1 MTPSRDELLA
11 LARQYWRPDK
21 EYNFR
26 LENSPENERFQDLWD
41 EAMQRMDE
49 WWALVR
55 DLKKDLPDFTLGNI
69 TATSDSCFRCGV
81 YAPRVGP
88 YDRSPWVV
96 VGCMSI
102 MAPLYTVFGVSLE
115 RDSSGKRI
123 HDEAIF
129 DPLPPEMRPAAEAI
143 ARRIE
148 GRFGVS
154 PLPLEVAMTPI
165 PLFVEP
171 QEPPDT
177 TLFHALFTAEPG
189 NVP

>member
-1 MTPSRDELLA
+1 MTPSTEELVA

-26 LENSPENERFQDLWD
+26 LESSPENERFHAIWRQ
-41 EAMQRMDE
+41 AMLRMDD

-55 DLKKDLPDFTLGNI
+55 DLKKDLPGFTLGNI
-69 TATSDSCFRCGV
+69 TATSDSCFRCGA

-88 YDRSPWVV
+88 YDRIPWVV

-102 MAPLYTVFGVSLE
+102 MAPLYTVFGVRFE

-123 HDEAIF
+123 RDEAIF
-129 DPLPPEMRPAAEAI
+129 DPLPPEMRPAAEAM

-148 GRFGVS
+148 SRFGVS

>member
-1 MTPSRDELLA
+1 
-11 LARQYWRPDK
+11 
-21 EYNFR
+21 
-26 LENSPENERFQDLWD
+26 
-41 EAMQRMDE
+41 MQRMDE

-55 DLKKDLPDFTLGNI
+55 DLKKDLPGFILGNI
-69 TATSDSCFRCGV
+69 TATSDSCFRCGA

-88 YDRSPWVV
+88 HDRSPWVV

-102 MAPLYTVFGVSLE
+102 MAPLYTVFGVRLE
-115 RDSSGKRI
+115 RDSVGERI

-129 DPLPPEMRPAAEAI
+129 DPLPPEMGPAAEAI
-143 ARRIE
+143 ARRME
-148 GRFGVS
+148 SRFGVS
-154 PLPLEVAMTPI
+154 PLPLDVAMTPI

>member
-1 MTPSRDELLA
+1 MPSKDELLA
-11 LARQYWRPDK
+11 IARQYFRPDK

-26 LENSPENERFQDLWD
+26 LDNSPEAECFHAIWRQ
-41 EAMQRMDE
+41 AMQRMDD

-55 DLKKDLPDFTLGNI
+55 DLKKDLPGFIIGNI
-69 TATSDSCFRCGV
+69 TATSDSCFRCGA
-81 YAPRVGP
+81 YAPRAGP
-88 YDRSPWVV
+88 HNLSPWVV

-102 MAPLYTVFGVSLE
+102 MAPFYTVFGVRLE
-115 RDSSGKRI
+115 RDSSGNRI
-123 HDEAIF
+123 CTEALF
-129 DPLPPEMRPAAEAI
+129 DPLPPEMRPAAEAM

-154 PLPLEVAMTPI
+154 PLPMDVAMTPI
-165 PLFVEP
+165 PLIVEP

-177 TLFHALFTAEPG
+177 TLFHALFTAEPE

>member
-1 MTPSRDELLA
+1 VEEL
-11 LARQYWRPDK
+11 R
-21 EYNFR
+21 
-26 LENSPENERFQDLWD
+26 QDL
-41 EAMQRMDE
+41 
-49 WWALVR
+49 
-55 DLKKDLPDFTLGNI
+55 PTFTLGNI
-69 TATSDSCFRCGV
+69 TATSDSCFRCGA

-102 MAPLYTVFGVSLE
+102 MAPFYTVFGVRFE
-115 RDSSGKRI
+115 RSSDGKRVR
-123 HDEAIF
+123 EAAVF
-129 DPLPPEMRPAAEAI
+129 APLPPEMSTAAEAI

>member
-1 MTPSRDELLA
+1 MTPSSDELLA
-11 LARQYWRPDK
+11 LVRQYFRPDK

-26 LENSPENERFQDLWD
+26 LENSPENERFHAIWRQ
-41 EAMQRMDE
+41 AMQRMDE
-49 WWALVR
+49 WWDMVEELR
-55 DLKKDLPDFTLGNI
+55 LDLPDFTLGNI
-69 TATSDSCFRCGV
+69 TATSDSCFRCGA
-81 YAPRVGP
+81 YAARVGP
-88 YDRSPWVV
+88 HDRSPWVV

-102 MAPLYTVFGVSLE
+102 IAPLYTVFGVRFE
-115 RDSSGKRI
+115 RDSSGERI
-123 HDEAIF
+123 RDGAVF
-129 DPLPPEMRPAAEAI
+129 DPLPAEMRPAAEAI

-177 TLFHALFTAEPG
+177 TLFHALFTADPG